1 MSGGLVALLD
11 DIAVIAR
18 AAAASVD
25 DIGAAAARAGTKTV
39 GVIVDDAAV
48 TPRYVTG
55 FSPARELPIIWKIA
69 KGSLFNKLIIILP
82 VVLALSYFFPAAIN
96 YVLMLGGTYLCF
108 EGAEKVYEAL
118 TPGHHTEDAEAMS
131 AELSSEEH
139 EQVMVSGAIRTDLIL
154 SAEIMAIALAEVSS
168 EPLLSRTLILIVVAL
183 LITALVYGVVAVIV
197 KMDDVGLKLAQSDN
211 ASTAALGR
219 SLVKG
224 MPHVLTALSVIGTAA
239 MLWVGGHI
247 IIHGLA
253 QIGRPELEHIIH
265 DFSVHA
271 AHMVP
276 VAHGLVEWLTG
287 TIASGLFGLLV
298 GFCVVALLHLIP
310 RRGDK
315 AAH

>member
-1 MSGGLVALLD
+1 MSGGLAALLD

-25 DIGAAAARAGTKTV
+25 DIGAAAAKAGTKTV

-82 VVLALSYFFPAAIN
+82 IVLLLSQFVPQAIN

-108 EGAEKVYEAL
+108 EGAEKVYEACGG
-118 TPGHHTEDAEAMS
+118 GHHEETTEEQIEQISGAER
-131 AELSSEEH
+131 EK
-139 EQVMVSGAIRTDLIL
+139 QMVSGAIRTDLIL
-154 SAEIMAIALAEVSS
+154 SAEIMAIALAEVADQ
-168 EPLLSRTLILIVVAL
+168 PLLSRAMILIVVAL
-183 LITALVYGVVAVIV
+183 LITALVYGVVALIV
-197 KMDDVGLKLAQSDN
+197 KMDDVGLKLSKSSN
-211 ASTAALGR
+211 AGTAALGR
-219 SLVKG
+219 GLVKG
-224 MPHVLTALSVIGTAA
+224 MPHVLTALSIIGTAA

-253 QIGRPELEHIIH
+253 QIGYPELEHIIH
-265 DFSVHA
+265 DFSVR
-271 AHMVP
+271 
-276 VAHGLVEWLTG
+276 VAHAVPFAEGAVEWLVG
-287 TIASGLFGLLV
+287 TIGSGLFGLLV
-298 GFCVVALLHLIP
+298 GFCIVALLHLMP
-310 RRGDK
+310 RRSG